1 MSVSCAV
8 GSPTLTNRKRKTR
21 SYKLVYYHC
30 SSAMNKKCCHLENRF
45 GREFPDSFCL
55 LATSMKEDCIVSRP
69 VTLLACTA
77 RRMQS
82 SKSCVRYISAA
93 SCIALRALVWKR
105 RPWIPL
111 LDASWVAISR
121 TTLPNGRHGIRRLVD
136 FWYFR
141 ISIKALITRQV

>member
-1 MSVSCAV
+1 MLV
-8 GSPTLTNRKRKTR
+8 GSLRQT
-21 SYKLVYYHC
+21 
-30 SSAMNKKCCHLENRF
+30 LENI
-45 GREFPDSFCL
+45 FCL
-55 LATSMKEDCIVSRP
+55 LATSMKEDCLMSRP

-136 FWYFR
+136 LWYFR
-141 ISIKALITRQV
+141 ISIKALVPGLYRCFLFSAPPGDGSVRRR